1 MALIKSD
8 FLIEANTRIR
18 LESSQ
23 RKKVK
28 EFHGAKEWKFAKKA
42 IFFIYGEKQQF
53 LIFLYVDKFI
63 FACCFPAAPF
73 LSNFP
78 FYLFSF
84 YFLILFFSTCHQSG

>member
-28 EFHGAKEWKFAKKA
+28 EFHGAKEWKFAKK
-42 IFFIYGEKQQF
+42 
-53 LIFLYVDKFI
+53 
-63 FACCFPAAPF
+63 
-73 LSNFP
+73 SNFFHLWGETTIFNLP
-78 FYLFSF
+78 L
-84 YFLILFFSTCHQSG
+84 CR